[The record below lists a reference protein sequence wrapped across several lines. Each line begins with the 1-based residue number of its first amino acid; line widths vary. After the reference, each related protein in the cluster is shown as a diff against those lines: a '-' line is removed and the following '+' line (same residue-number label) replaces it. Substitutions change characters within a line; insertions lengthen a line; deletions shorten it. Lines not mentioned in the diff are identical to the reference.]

1 MTNPVTTTPKHLWA
15 VGIFALLFDGMGVLD
30 FVMTQTKNAECMGNF
45 TPEQLEYFYGFP
57 RWLVVIWAAA
67 VFGGVLA
74 SVLLLMR
81 KALATNIYAIS
92 LGCMVGSN
100 TYLFG
105 FSDGAEV
112 MGNEGL
118 IFTVVIFIV
127 SLGLVLYSRAM
138 QRAGVLT

>member
-30 FVMTQTKNAECMGNF
+30 FVMTQTKNAEYMGNF

-57 RWLVVIWAAA
+57 RWLVVFWAAA

-74 SVLLLMR
+74 TVLLLMR

-92 LGCMVGSN
+92 LGFMVGSN
-100 TYLFG
+100 IYLFG

-118 IFTVVIFIV
+118 IVTAVVFSI

>member
-1 MTNPVTTTPKHLWA
+1 
-15 VGIFALLFDGMGVLD
+15 
-30 FVMTQTKNAECMGNF
+30 
-45 TPEQLEYFYGFP
+45 
-57 RWLVVIWAAA
+57 LVVFWAAA

-74 SVLLLMR
+74 TVLLLMR

-92 LGCMVGSN
+92 LGFMVGSN
-100 TYLFG
+100 IYLFG

-118 IFTVVIFIV
+118 IVTAVVFSI

>member
-1 MTNPVTTTPKHLWA
+1 MTNPATITPKHLWA

-30 FVMTQTKNAECMGNF
+30 FVMTQTKNAEYMGNF

-57 RWLVVIWAAA
+57 TWLVVIWAGA

-74 SVLLLMR
+74 TVLLLMR
-81 KALATNIYAIS
+81 KALATNIYTIS
-92 LGCMVGSN
+92 LGFMVGSN

-105 FSDGAEV
+105 FLDGRAV
-112 MGNEGL
+112 MGDGSL
-118 IFTVVIFIV
+118 IVTAVVFSI
-127 SLGLVLYSRAM
+127 SLGLVFYSRAM

>member
-1 MTNPVTTTPKHLWA
+1 MTNPATTTPKHLWA

-30 FVMTQTKNAECMGNF
+30 FVMTQTKNAEYMGNF

-57 RWLVVIWAAA
+57 TWLVVIWAGA

-74 SVLLLMR
+74 TVLLLMR
-81 KALATNIYAIS
+81 KALATNIYTIS
-92 LGCMVGSN
+92 LGFMVGSN

-105 FSDGAEV
+105 FLDGRAV
-112 MGNEGL
+112 MGDGSL
-118 IFTVVIFIV
+118 IVTAVVFSI
-127 SLGLVLYSRAM
+127 SLGLVFYSRAM

>member
-1 MTNPVTTTPKHLWA
+1 
-15 VGIFALLFDGMGVLD
+15 
-30 FVMTQTKNAECMGNF
+30 
-45 TPEQLEYFYGFP
+45 
-57 RWLVVIWAAA
+57 
-67 VFGGVLA
+67 
-74 SVLLLMR
+74 
-81 KALATNIYAIS
+81 
-92 LGCMVGSN
+92 MVGSN

-118 IFTVVIFIV
+118 IFTVVIFII